1 MKAIRKVPNSDRRVR
16 AEPVFATL
24 GDVPTLRYLLPP
36 TYLFAYR
43 IQCSRTCYQI
53 HVQVHV
59 FCMLSRAV
67 VHYRPIERQK
77 GIPYAPTLEKGG

>member
-24 GDVPTLRYLLPP
+24 GDVPYLKVPP

-43 IQCSRTCYQI
+43 LRCSRTCYQI
-53 HVQVHV
+53 YVPVHV
-59 FCMLSRAV
+59 LCMLSRAV